1 MPSGP
6 SLDQAHTP
14 LWAVCTVPKLWLR
27 ILARKNLPKLLVW
40 NFMPKFGA
48 EILSQNTST
57 VPKLLAQNS
66 GIEKFARI
74 FGLKTMPKFHAE
86 RIGLKWYFGGQ
97 MFRAKLSF

>member
-57 VPKLLAQNS
+57 VPKLLAQNF
-66 GIEKFARI
+66 GIEKLAGI